1 VRAILIAA
9 KELVFAK
16 NRLASVLP
24 PAERKI
30 LAEAMFRDVLAAA
43 LSTRKADCVAVVS
56 SDRGLLRLAR
66 EAGGWPIDE
75 QTPRGLNVA
84 VALATERLAAKGAVT
99 VCTVLSDIP
108 AITSSDIDEVFDAVP
123 AGRGAVM
130 VPSRDFSGTNV
141 IARSPADVIPT
152 QFGRFSLVRHLDD
165 CQSRNL
171 ACRVLRLARPALD
184 LDVPQDL
191 YEFVRASSTTHTLN
205 QLVRLGIAQH

>member
-1 VRAILIAA
+1 
-9 KELVFAK
+9 
-16 NRLASVLP
+16 
-24 PAERKI
+24 
-30 LAEAMFRDVLAAA
+30 
-43 LSTRKADCVAVVS
+43 
-56 SDRGLLRLAR
+56 LLGLAR
-66 EAGGWPIDE
+66 EGGGLAIDE

-84 VALATERLAAKGAVT
+84 VALATERLVAKGAVT

-123 AGRGAVM
+123 ARRGAVM

-191 YEFVRASSTTHTLN
+191 YEFVRASSTTHTSN
-205 QLVRLGIAQH
+205 HLVRLGIAQH